1 MYAVRIHE
9 TGSSDV
15 LRYEEIET
23 PTPNAGQVRV
33 KLHAIGINFIDTY
46 HRTGLYKLPLPATLG
61 REGAGVVD
69 AVGDDVGNAG
79 SSVPHVV
86 DAVGDDVGN
95 AGTSA
100 PRVGE
105 RVAFVLDAPSYAE
118 YAIVPA
124 HRVVR
129 VPDAVSFEDA
139 TAVLVQGLTA
149 HYLCFSTFP
158 LKENDWCLIHAAA
171 GGAGQLTVQVAKI
184 AGAKVI
190 GTVSTEE
197 KARVAREAGC
207 DEVILYSQTDF
218 VSEVKRITNNQG
230 VPVVYDS
237 VGKDTF
243 EGSINC
249 LSPRGY
255 LVLWGNASG
264 ATPPIDPL
272 TLMSKGSLFLT
283 RPTLGHYIA
292 TPEEYAWRA
301 ADLFHWLGVGK
312 LRVRIDKTFT
322 LRDAADAHRYL
333 ESRAAMGKILL
344 LP

>member
-1 MYAVRIHE
+1 MFAVRIHDV
-9 TGSSDV
+9 GNPDV

-23 PTPNAGQVRV
+23 PLPNANQVRV
-33 KLHAIGINFIDTY
+33 KLRAIGINYIDTY
-46 HRTGLYKLPLPATLG
+46 HRTGLYKLPLPAILG
-61 REGAGVVD
+61 REGAGEID
-69 AVGDDVGNAG
+69 AVGEG
-79 SSVPHVV
+79 V
-86 DAVGDDVGN
+86 DA
-95 AGTSA
+95 A
-100 PRVGE
+100 RIGE
-105 RVAFVLDAPSYAE
+105 HVAFVLDAPAYAE
-118 YAIVPA
+118 YALVPA

-139 TAVLVQGLTA
+139 AAVLLQGLTA
-149 HYLCFSTFP
+149 HYLIFSTYP
-158 LKENDWCLIHAAA
+158 MKRDEWCLIHAAA

-190 GTVSTEE
+190 GTCSTEE

-207 DEVILYSQTDF
+207 DEVILYSHTDF
-218 VSEVKRITNNQG
+218 VSEVKRITNNRG

-237 VGKDTF
+237 VGKDTY
-243 EGSINC
+243 EGSLNC
-249 LSPRGY
+249 LSPRGM

-264 ATPPIDPL
+264 AVPPMDPL
-272 TLMSKGSLFLT
+272 TLMSKGSLYLT

-301 ADLFHWLGVGK
+301 NDLFQWLAEGK
-312 LRVRIDKTFT
+312 LRVRIDKTFA

-344 LP
+344 VP